1 MANVDLDGSDRQTY
15 LVMLIKSHLS
25 NNHGVTDLSLPTSA
39 ELCFDMNRFVFPSY
53 ALTNWNQPPPAS
65 KGVKCRGGGSYKSD
79 IDGTEAMSA
88 PLKMNTNLN

>member
-53 ALTNWNQPPPAS
+53 ALTN
-65 KGVKCRGGGSYKSD
+65 
-79 IDGTEAMSA
+79 
-88 PLKMNTNLN
+88 